1 MKAAHHATCKEYYH
15 SGVKAEFEPSD
26 RADYEMEYNEAIEFQ
41 NLLKRLKGCT
51 RGTKWKKSVAGY
63 WLNRLIN
70 TYHLRREIILGKYRI
85 SKYLW
90 FTITEPKV
98 RDIYASHIRD
108 RQYQH
113 ALIDD
118 IVYPAATKTFIQANC
133 ACQKGKGTKFC
144 IDIFVKQLREFSR
157 IHGYEGYVLQCD
169 IKGYFPNSNHDV
181 VCRNI
186 AQYVDPYTS
195 RACEDVIRSFTEIE
209 FAKLLVGLGMG
220 RKTAHNAGHR
230 ISSYLIYGGEWVKVV
245 KGLTRKQIAAVTERI
260 REGNFKGVG
269 LGSQVTQTTQI
280 ALLNDLDHYITET
293 LGIKVYT
300 RYMDD
305 FVLVHESKD
314 YLKSCWEKIKTFLS
328 RKKLTLNPKTQLYPL
343 RQGIILLHW
352 RILVGVTG
360 KVIIHKHR
368 VKINKERRKL
378 RKHKKLLE
386 AGQIS
391 MAAIENSFQ
400 CWQAG
405 ILQQKCYMQAIRMRR
420 LYWQLFGRR
429 APEWNSKRRA
439 LKRRDK
445 IILSSIPTATQWECY
460 VDGMRPR

>member
-1 MKAAHHATCKEYYH
+1 
-15 SGVKAEFEPSD
+15 
-26 RADYEMEYNEAIEFQ
+26 MEYNEAIEFQ
-41 NLLKRLKGCT
+41 NLLKRLKRCT

-90 FTITEPKV
+90 FTITEPKT

-230 ISSYLIYGGEWVKVV
+230 ISSYLIYGGE
-245 KGLTRKQIAAVTERI
+245 
-260 REGNFKGVG
+260 
-269 LGSQVTQTTQI
+269 
-280 ALLNDLDHYITET
+280 
-293 LGIKVYT
+293 
-300 RYMDD
+300 
-305 FVLVHESKD
+305 
-314 YLKSCWEKIKTFLS
+314 
-328 RKKLTLNPKTQLYPL
+328 
-343 RQGIILLHW
+343 
-352 RILVGVTG
+352 
-360 KVIIHKHR
+360 
-368 VKINKERRKL
+368 
-378 RKHKKLLE
+378 
-386 AGQIS
+386 
-391 MAAIENSFQ
+391 
-400 CWQAG
+400 
-405 ILQQKCYMQAIRMRR
+405 
-420 LYWQLFGRR
+420 
-429 APEWNSKRRA
+429 
-439 LKRRDK
+439 
-445 IILSSIPTATQWECY
+445 
-460 VDGMRPR
+460 